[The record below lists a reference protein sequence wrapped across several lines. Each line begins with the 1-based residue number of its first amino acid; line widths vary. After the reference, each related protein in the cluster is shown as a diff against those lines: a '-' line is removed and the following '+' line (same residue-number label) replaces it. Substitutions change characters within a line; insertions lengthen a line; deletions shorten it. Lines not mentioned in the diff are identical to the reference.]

1 MDPDLRARDVMT
13 TDVETARP
21 NDEVGDVLERLAK
34 ADFNG
39 FPIVDDEEVVGIV
52 TQGDLVRLFRK
63 KDRLVWIPIGIP
75 PFSETLPYAVDFSLD
90 EFDLGIDFV
99 KNARKDVREIMT
111 RDVVTVEAD
120 AGIDEVLAILAGE
133 ERDIN
138 RVPVLEDGRLVGI
151 ITREDLLRAL
161 RTELDG

>member
-1 MDPDLRARDVMT
+1 MDRHARDIMT

-21 NDEVGDVLERLAK
+21 DDEVGDVLERLAK

-39 FPIVDDEEVVGIV
+39 FPIVEDDRVVGIV
-52 TQGDLVRLFRK
+52 TQGDMVRLFRK
-63 KDRLVWIPIGIP
+63 KDRLVWIPIGVP

-111 RDVVTVEAD
+111 TDVVTVEASTK
-120 AGIDEVLAILAGE
+120 IDEVLAILAGE
-133 ERDIN
+133 DPDIN
-138 RVPVLEDGRLVGI
+138 RVPVLDDGRLVGI
-151 ITREDLLRAL
+151 ITREDLLRAI
-161 RTELDG
+161 RAERDP

>member
-1 MDPDLRARDVMT
+1 MDLAARDIMT
-13 TDVETARP
+13 TDVETAHP
-21 NDEVGDVLERLAK
+21 DDEVGDVLERLAK

-39 FPIVDDEEVVGIV
+39 FPIVEDDRVVGIV

-63 KDRLVWIPIGIP
+63 KDRLVWIPIGVP

-99 KNARKDVREIMT
+99 KNARKDVSEIMT
-111 RDVVTVEAD
+111 GDVVTVEVD
-120 AGIDEVLAILAGE
+120 TGIEEVLSILAGE

-138 RVPVLEDGRLVGI
+138 RVPVLEGGRLVGI

-161 RTELDG
+161 ETELGH

>member
-1 MDPDLRARDVMT
+1 MDRRARDIMT

-21 NDEVGDVLERLAK
+21 DDEVGDVLERLAK

-39 FPIVDDEEVVGIV
+39 FPIVDGGEVVGIV

-63 KDRLVWIPIGIP
+63 KDRLVWIPIGVP

-111 RDVVTVEAD
+111 TDVVTVEAD
-120 AGIDEVLAILAGE
+120 ADVDELLAILAGE
-133 ERDIN
+133 DRDIN
-138 RVPVLEDGRLVGI
+138 RVPVLDDGRLVGI
-151 ITREDLLRAL
+151 ITREDLLRAI
-161 RTELDG
+161 RAERDP